1 MSTLNETYPDVIPS
15 EHELNEILSRPRG
28 TLVEMVGRLKGP
40 LMILGAAGKMGPSL
54 ALMVRR
60 AAEAAGKQL
69 EIIAVSRFSSG
80 GSRMWFEGHG
90 IRTLSCDLLKREEVR
105 KLPEAADIL
114 YMVGLK
120 FGTQQNPSM
129 TWAVNTLVP
138 AWVSERYAQSR
149 IVALSTG
156 NVYPLVPVDRGGAK
170 ETDALTPVGEYAN
183 AAVARERIFEY
194 FSRENATRMTV
205 LRLNYA
211 VELRYGV
218 LLDIAQLVW
227 SEKPVDVTMGCLN
240 CIWQRDANEY
250 VVRALE
256 QASSPPTVYNM
267 TGAQALSV
275 RQLALRFGELM
286 NRQVEIVGREG
297 ETALLSDSGE
307 LIRTLGEPP
316 MPIDRVMGW
325 IAQWVMSKGPTHG
338 KPTHFEVRDGKY

>member
-15 EHELNEILSRPRG
+15 ENELNEILSRPRG
-28 TLVEMVGRLKGP
+28 PLVEMVGRLKGP

-105 KLPEAADIL
+105 KLPEAPDIL

-138 AWVSERYAQSR
+138 AWVSERYAHSR

-194 FSRENATRMTV
+194 FSRENATRMAV

-227 SEKPVDVTMGCLN
+227 LEKPVDVTMGCLN

-250 VVRALE
+250 AVRALE
-256 QASSPPTVYNM
+256 QASSPPTVYNL

-307 LIRTLGEPP
+307 LMRTLGEPP